1 LKGCSTLHSWIAS
14 GGETMKETVGSLDKE
29 QLTLLAQYFDE
40 KVISAGD
47 YKTHRGEIPHFPE

>member
-1 LKGCSTLHSWIAS
+1 
-14 GGETMKETVGSLDKE
+14 MKETVGSLDKE

-47 YKTHRGEIPHFPE
+47 YKTHRSEIPHFSE